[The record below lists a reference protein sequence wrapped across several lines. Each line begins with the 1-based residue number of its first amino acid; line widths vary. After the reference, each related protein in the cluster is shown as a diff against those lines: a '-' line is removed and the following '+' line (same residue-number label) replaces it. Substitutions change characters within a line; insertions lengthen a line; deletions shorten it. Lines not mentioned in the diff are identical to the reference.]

1 MLGIIKKVGSAI
13 RNMKLVYKIVGS
25 FLIIALL
32 SHAVGIIGY
41 MKIGEINSATARISQ
56 EAWPKAE
63 ASARLS
69 EELFLLS
76 ESALKYAVA
85 DSEMRKELKDSY
97 FTRGERLRELIAEMD
112 AQPLHVQE
120 KEAMLTIKE
129 TFPKFFEAGLTLM
142 SAYEELSTAREE
154 ISEKAEEIHEVGD
167 EIIETSESPAI
178 KEGIIEQMLAAY
190 EYISIGE
197 EEEKERFWEV
207 GNKLKELPEY
217 SSIEEEHTHFEE
229 IAAGLFDT
237 YEDMKVK
244 EAYAEE
250 RRREFENYRDIIV
263 TNARNL
269 IEVQRETMVSA
280 MATAIQESQ
289 DTKEELQTVAGAA
302 VLLALIFAIVG
313 VRTITR
319 PLKEISEK
327 AKKVARGDL
336 TVEIR
341 SQSKDELGEVANSFS
356 AMLKSLR
363 ELIGDVRRVAENIA
377 SSSQQLSATSQNV
390 TASAEEINS
399 ITQEMAESS
408 ATVASKTQETMKVM
422 DNMEGSLNRVEESVA
437 RAMSIAA
444 RTRETAEQGS
454 DAAKEAL
461 GRISEMRRLTS
472 HTSEMVRELGEST
485 QKIRRIVEVISNIAE
500 KTNLLALNAAIEA
513 ARAGEHGR
521 GFAVVAEEI
530 RKLADSSAKSAEEIG
545 SIIDEVGRKVGQV
558 VSEIEASAE
567 DIESGTQVVSSA
579 LASFNEITKSVEETS
594 GVIGEINLATK
605 KLKNDARSVIESA
618 NSIAAM
624 IDETAAATQETA
636 AAVQE
641 LSAAMQELAAM
652 AEHLSEAAQQ
662 LEDSVKMFKVTD
674 SPPTKSVE
682 PQSTSKSVILESL
695 SK

>member
-1 MLGIIKKVGSAI
+1 MKV
-13 RNMKLVYKIVGS
+13 VYKIVGS

-85 DSEMRKELKDSY
+85 DPEMRKELKDSY
-97 FTRGERLRELIAEMD
+97 YTRGERLRELIAKMN
-112 AQPLHVQE
+112 AQSLNAQE
-120 KEAMLTIKE
+120 REAMFAIKE
-129 TFPKFFEAGLTLM
+129 TYPKFFDAGLVLM
-142 SAYEELSTAREE
+142 SAYEELSAVREE
-154 ISEKAEEIHEVGD
+154 ISEKAEELHEVGD

-178 KEGIIEQMLAAY
+178 REGITEQMLAAY
-190 EYISIGE
+190 EYITIGE
-197 EEEKERFWEV
+197 EEEKEKFWEV
-207 GNKLKELPEY
+207 GNELKKLPEY
-217 SSIEEEHTHFEE
+217 SSIEEEHAKFEE
-229 IAAGLFDT
+229 IGSSLFET
-237 YEDMKVK
+237 YDDVKLK

-250 RRREFENYRDIIV
+250 RRREFENHRNVIV
-263 TNARNL
+263 TNAGNL
-269 IEVQRETMVSA
+269 IDVQKKTMISA
-280 MATAIQESQ
+280 MGTAIQESQ
-289 DTKEELQTVAGAA
+289 NAKEQLQMVAGVAM
-302 VLLALIFAIVG
+302 LLALIFAFVG
-313 VRTITR
+313 VRMITR

-327 AKKVARGDL
+327 AKRVARGDL
-336 TVEIR
+336 TVEIH

-363 ELIGDVRRVAENIA
+363 GLIGDVKGVAENIA

-390 TASAEEINS
+390 TASAEEING
-399 ITQEMAESS
+399 ITQEMAENS
-408 ATVASKTQETMKVM
+408 ATVSAKTQETMRVM
-422 DNMEGSLNRVEESVA
+422 DDMESSLNRVEESVE
-437 RAMSIAA
+437 RAMGIAA
-444 RTRETAEQGS
+444 RTREAAEHGS

-461 GRISEMRRLTS
+461 GRISEMRKITS
-472 HTSEMVRELGEST
+472 RTSEAVRELGEST
-485 QKIRRIVEVISNIAE
+485 QEIRRIVEVISGIAE

-545 SIIDEVGRKVGQV
+545 SIIDEVGRKVGKV
-558 VSEIEASAE
+558 VSEIEQSAE

-594 GVIGEINLATK
+594 SVISEINLATR

-624 IDETAAATQETA
+624 IDDTAAATQETA

-641 LSAAMQELAAM
+641 LSAAMEELAAM
-652 AEHLSEAAQQ
+652 AEHLSEAAQR
-662 LEDSVKMFKVTD
+662 LEDSVKMFKLD
-674 SPPTKSVE
+674 GSRPSKQGEKSKRLML
-682 PQSTSKSVILESL
+682 KSESQILQ
-695 SK
+695 